1 MAKGRGSSNKVVKD
15 NSIVGQVKEFAVD
28 SQRFLN
34 KCEKP
39 SKEGKPQFSPAQL

>member
-1 MAKGRGSSNKVVKD
+1 MEDIKNLGESAKN
-15 NSIVGQVKEFAVD
+15 FAVD

-39 SKEGKPQFSPAQL
+39 DRKGNSRNYP